1 MINISSWN
9 ILGFAIGL
17 AIVAIV
23 VFVSDK
29 IKEWSR
35 RKEGRKCIA
44 RFEATKEQPEEQK
57 EDFDKFWKILTTYRP
72 KETPLD
78 MLRKAVEDRNI
89 PKGKI
94 SYETFFTDIEAMGFK
109 EEPISMFETSI
120 TFEEGAYKYLK
131 KYKAREL
138 FPDCLVV
145 LYTNFHQPIPSY
157 PKIHSASSSIRIDYI
172 DNSAPFWARLFT
184 GHTFAELESFNG
196 SLKDLIIKLHG
207 HYVEHCEGLN
217 LNNNNTKEKK

>member
-9 ILGFAIGL
+9 ILGLAIGL
-17 AIVAIV
+17 AIVAII
-23 VFVSDK
+23 VFIGDK
-29 IKEWSR
+29 IKEWRR
-35 RKEGRKCIA
+35 RKEGRKCMA
-44 RFEATKEQPEEQK
+44 RFEAMKGM
-57 EDFDKFWKILTTYRP
+57 FRP
-72 KETPLD
+72 AGTPLD
-78 MLRKAVEDRNI
+78 GLLLQTGSDNPK

-94 SYETFFTDIEAMGFK
+94 RYETFFTDIEAMGFK

-120 TFEEGAYKYLK
+120 TFEDGAYKYLK

-145 LYTNFHQPIPSY
+145 IYTNFHQPIPSS
-157 PKIHSASSSIRIDYI
+157 PKIHSASSHIRIDYI